1 MHSITEIANT
11 FCDSCDY
18 RITPAA
24 AAVFERTLARGL
36 VQPIH
41 LSRTFASLS
50 AAGRMPAHVDERFA
64 RHFAM
69 WLEVINQPYF
79 KPIITSPGRLNR
91 LMEVFAAAASY
102 QGDGLLVDFGTGQP
116 PYTTMDLA
124 DRFPHADI
132 HGIDLYEPTA
142 LVRRADGSYVLFEG
156 DRLAA
161 AHAPRVETLHHM
173 VMNWAAT
180 ERTFE
185 SLLRHSNGDAEVIHH
200 PGRAL
205 KQKRR
210 VTFHKG
216 EIGFFGLPSFDGIAP
231 GAIWSF
237 NCLLH
242 YPLNVRLEALRSWIP
257 RLAPGA
263 FVMEGYTS
271 PSGAHAVYCLW
282 QLLDRSLQLQEF
294 GFTPNNFHYPLWP
307 LHERDPQV
315 EIMNAFISRGGP
327 ECQNVEEAIAL
338 VESLGYACHSRNGLV
353 AIAGESFAD
362 FGQCTVIEPHSGGY
376 PSMDQSRAAAA

>member
-1 MHSITEIANT
+1 
-11 FCDSCDY
+11 
-18 RITPAA
+18 
-24 AAVFERTLARGL
+24 
-36 VQPIH
+36 
-41 LSRTFASLS
+41 
-50 AAGRMPAHVDERFA
+50 
-64 RHFAM
+64 
-69 WLEVINQPYF
+69 
-79 KPIITSPGRLNR
+79 
-91 LMEVFAAAASY
+91 
-102 QGDGLLVDFGTGQP
+102 
-116 PYTTMDLA
+116 
-124 DRFPHADI
+124 
-132 HGIDLYEPTA
+132 
-142 LVRRADGSYVLFEG
+142 
-156 DRLAA
+156 
-161 AHAPRVETLHHM
+161 
-173 VMNWAAT
+173 MNWAAT
-180 ERTFE
+180 ERTFK
-185 SLLRHSNGDAEVIHH
+185 SLLRHSNADAEVIHH

-205 KQKRR
+205 RQERR

-216 EIGFFGLPSFDGIAP
+216 EIGFFGLPSFDSIAP

-327 ECQNVEEAIAL
+327 
-338 VESLGYACHSRNGLV
+338 
-353 AIAGESFAD
+353 
-362 FGQCTVIEPHSGGY
+362 
-376 PSMDQSRAAAA
+376 